1 MTTRSLD
8 PTVAGRPSH
17 RRSNG
22 PTPSPN
28 RRQPAPE
35 LGPRAQRT
43 IERILEATRESLMQ
57 KGYGGTSIDDIARA
71 AGVSRA
77 SFYTYFPTKR
87 DALLT
92 IGADASHG
100 ADALVDDL
108 RALSPSWT
116 SEDLAVWVHRYYDFL
131 DDYGSFAVAWTQAAV
146 EHEDLRVP
154 GMKGH
159 LRTCRR
165 FGEALDLLR
174 GTPLGDATEQG
185 LLTFSMIDR
194 GWALAR
200 LYSDTIDRE
209 RMIRNVTAQM
219 LMILDRRA

>member
-1 MTTRSLD
+1 M
-8 PTVAGRPSH
+8 H
-17 RRSNG
+17 
-22 PTPSPN
+22 
-28 RRQPAPE
+28 
-35 LGPRAQRT
+35 
-43 IERILEATRESLMQ
+43 
-57 KGYGGTSIDDIARA
+57 KGYGGTSIDDIART

-92 IGADASHG
+92 IGADASRG
-100 ADALVDDL
+100 ADVLVDEL
-108 RALSPSWT
+108 RSLPDSWSVEALAT
-116 SEDLAVWVHRYYDFL
+116 WVRRYYDFL

-165 FGEALDLLR
+165 FGETLDVLR
-174 GTPLGDATEQG
+174 GHPLGDPTEQG

-194 GWALAR
+194 GWSLAR
-200 LYSDTIDRE
+200 LYSDTIDRD
-209 RMIRNVTAQM
+209 RMIRNVTVQM
-219 LMILDRRA
+219 LLLLARPA